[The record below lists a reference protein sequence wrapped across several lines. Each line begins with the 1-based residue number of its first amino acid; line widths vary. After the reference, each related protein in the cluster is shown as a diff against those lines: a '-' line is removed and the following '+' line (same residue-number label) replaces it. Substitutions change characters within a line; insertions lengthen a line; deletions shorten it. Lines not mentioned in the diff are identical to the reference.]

1 MLAQGH
7 LVADPFFVET
17 LDRIEDAA
25 DRFAR
30 AAGPPPPGW
39 QRAERGGWVNI
50 HRPEARLPRQGWK
63 IHASATAARAEH
75 VVDTVWDYC
84 TGRGICF
91 KFLRSATVLKQVN
104 SKQAPRS
111 AGGKLVTVYPAGEDE
126 LERTLTD
133 LSALLRG
140 VEGPYV
146 LSDLRWD
153 EGPLYVRYGGF
164 SLAYCFSPE
173 GEYVPAMEGPGGV
186 LVPDVR
192 GTAFRVPPWV
202 EAPAFLGARI
212 RAAAAGTP
220 GGFPYRVEKALHF
233 SNGGGVYRAV
243 ERDSGRRVVLREAR
257 PHAGLDDSGLDAV
270 ARLGREHAVLERL
283 AGLDCVPRVYARTRH
298 WEHHFLMEEFVEG
311 ETLQEAVGRRHPLFR
326 HGSGEEEVAA
336 YARWA
341 CDVLGRIEKAVAE
354 LHARGIVFGDLQP
367 GNVIVRPDGGVCL
380 VDFETAFETAFGTAG
395 EAACRTG
402 VEAACEPACAQ
413 EDAGPRPALGTPG
426 FTAAWARSGRAVD
439 TYALAALALAL
450 FCPLTPLLRFDRAK
464 YAQLAGWVEGRF
476 PVPAGFGD
484 RLRRELAP
492 PDSVRVAAT
501 PFADVAPDG
510 SPWPEERTADG
521 RAALDSLRE
530 GILLSATPEREDR
543 LFPGDVRQ
551 FDDQGASLAFGAA
564 GVLHALYVTGRADHP
579 AFGDHVDWLVRACE
593 RTRWPRPGLYD
604 GLAGV
609 AYVLDELG
617 RPGEAREVLARLD
630 GIGLQ
635 GCGAGLFGGLA
646 GIGLT
651 RLHFGD
657 ADGAARLAGRLA
669 RALAGREQVAGKP
682 DAVGLTHGWSGPALL
697 FTGLY
702 AKTGE
707 QAWLRHAETAL
718 ARDLGHCGAPR
729 EGQVH
734 VREGQRW
741 LSTLDRGSA
750 GIALALD
757 AYLQH
762 RPDDPHFALLRDRMR
777 DGLGTELLLSPGLLD
792 GQAGLLYGLAHLAG
806 PDSALVPH
814 LRSLGLHCV
823 RFRGRRAFALDG
835 LLRLSMD
842 LATGAAGV
850 LLAVHTALAGGPA
863 RMAHPPLPLLPAP
876 LLPPPL
882 LPPPL
887 LPPALSPSAPC
898 GRPPEPGR

>member
-30 AAGPPPPGW
+30 AAGPPPRGW

-75 VVDTVWDYC
+75 VIDTVWDYC

-91 KFLRSATVLKQVN
+91 KFLRSATVLKHVN
-104 SKQAPRS
+104 GKQAPRS
-111 AGGKLVTVYPAGEDE
+111 AGGKLVTVYPAGEEE

-153 EGPLYVRYGGF
+153 DGPLYVRYGGF

-173 GEYVPAMEGPGGV
+173 GEYVPAMEGPDGV

-192 GTAFRVPPWV
+192 GTSFRVPPWV

-212 RAAAAGTP
+212 RAAEAGTP

-243 ERDSGRRVVLREAR
+243 ERGSGRRVVLREAR
-257 PHAGLDDSGLDAV
+257 PHAGLDDSGADAV
-270 ARLGREHAVLERL
+270 ARLEREHAVLQRL

-298 WEHHFLMEEFVEG
+298 WEHHFLVEELVDG
-311 ETLQEAVGRRHPLFR
+311 ESLQEAVGRRHPLLR
-326 HGSGEEEVAA
+326 HGSGEEEVAS
-336 YARWA
+336 YTRWA

-367 GNVIVRPDGGVCL
+367 GNVIVRPDDSVCL
-380 VDFETAFETAFGTAG
+380 VDFETAFP
-395 EAACRTG
+395 RD
-402 VEAACEPACAQ
+402 
-413 EDAGPRPALGTPG
+413 DAGLRPVLGTPG
-426 FTAAWARSGRAVD
+426 FTAAWARTGPAVD
-439 TYALAALALAL
+439 AYALAALALAL

-464 YAQLAGWVEGRF
+464 YAQLAGWVEERF

-492 PDSVRVAAT
+492 PASVRVVDEPVAGD
-501 PFADVAPDG
+501 PFADAAPDD
-510 SPWPEERTADG
+510 SPWPEERAADG
-521 RAALDSLRE
+521 RAALDSLCE
-530 GILLSATPEREDR
+530 GILLSATPERTDR

-593 RTRWPRPGLYD
+593 HTRWPRPGLYD
-604 GLAGV
+604 GLAGI

-630 GIGLQ
+630 GIGLR

-697 FTGLY
+697 FSGLY

-707 QAWLRHAETAL
+707 QEWLRHAETAL
-718 ARDLGHCGAPR
+718 ARDLGHCGVPH
-729 EGQVH
+729 EGRVR

-741 LSTLDRGSA
+741 LPTLDRGSA

-823 RFRGRRAFALDG
+823 RFQGRRAFAPAG

-876 LLPPPL
+876 SPP
-882 LPPPL
+882 
-887 LPPALSPSAPC
+887 APC
-898 GRPPEPGR
+898 GRRPGAGP

>member
-17 LDRIEDAA
+17 LDRVEDAA
-25 DRFAR
+25 DRYAR

-50 HRPEARLPRQGWK
+50 HRPQARLPRQGWK
-63 IHASATAARAEH
+63 IHASATADRAEH
-75 VVDTVWDYC
+75 VIDTVWDYC

-91 KFLRSATVLKQVN
+91 KFLRSATVHKQVN

-111 AGGKLVTVYPAGEDE
+111 AGGKLVTVYPAGEAE

-133 LSALLRG
+133 LAALLRG
-140 VEGPYV
+140 VDGPYV

-164 SLAYCFSPE
+164 SLAYCYSPE

-192 GTAFRVPPWV
+192 GTSFRVPPWV
-202 EAPAFLGARI
+202 EVPAFLGARI
-212 RAAAAGTP
+212 RAARAGTP

-243 ERDSGRRVVLREAR
+243 ETGSGRRVVLREAR

-270 ARLGREHAVLERL
+270 ARLEHEHAVLQRL
-283 AGLDCVPRVYARTRH
+283 TDLDCVPRVYARTRH
-298 WEHHFLMEEFVEG
+298 WEHHFLVEELVEG

-326 HGSGEEEVAA
+326 HGFGEEEVAA
-336 YARWA
+336 YTRWA
-341 CDVLGRIEKAVAE
+341 CEVLARIEKAVAE
-354 LHARGIVFGDLQP
+354 VHARGIVFGDLQP
-367 GNVIVRPDGGVCL
+367 GNVIVRPDDSVCL
-380 VDFETAFETAFGTAG
+380 VDFETAFERGDAAF
-395 EAACRTG
+395 
-402 VEAACEPACAQ
+402 
-413 EDAGPRPALGTPG
+413 RPALGTPG
-426 FTAAWARSGRAVD
+426 FTAAWARSGPAVD
-439 TYALAALALAL
+439 AYALAALSLAL
-450 FCPLTPLLRFDRAK
+450 FCPLTPLLRFDREK
-464 YAQLAGWVEGRF
+464 YAQLTGWVERRF
-476 PVPAGFGD
+476 PVPPGFGE
-484 RLRRELAP
+484 RLRSELAP
-492 PDSVRVAAT
+492 P
-501 PFADVAPDG
+501 APAPACHPCDD
-510 SPWPEERTADG
+510 SPWPQEPAADG
-521 RAALDSLRE
+521 RAALDSLRD

-551 FDDQGASLAFGAA
+551 FDAQGASLAFGAA
-564 GVLHALYVTGRADHP
+564 GVLHALYVTGRAGHP

-593 RTRWPRPGLYD
+593 RTRRPRPGLYD
-604 GLAGV
+604 GLAGI

-617 RPGEAREVLARLD
+617 RRDAAREALARLD
-630 GIGLQ
+630 GIDLQ
-635 GCGAGLFGGLA
+635 GCGAGLFGGIA

-651 RLHFGD
+651 RLHFGGTD
-657 ADGAARLAGRLA
+657 AAARLGERLA
-669 RALAGREQVAGKP
+669 SALAGREPIAGKP
-682 DAVGLTHGWSGPALL
+682 GAVGLTHGWSGPALL

-702 AKTGE
+702 GATGE
-707 QAWLRHAETAL
+707 QEWLRHAETAL
-718 ARDLGHCGAPR
+718 ARDIGHCGAPR
-729 EGQVH
+729 EGGVH

-741 LSTLDRGSA
+741 LPALDRGSA

-762 RPDDPHFALLRDRMR
+762 CPDDPHFALLRDRMR

-792 GQAGLLYGLAHLAG
+792 GHAGLLYCLAHLAG

-823 RFRGRRAFALDG
+823 RFRGRRAFAMDG

-863 RMAHPPLPLLPAP
+863 RMAHPPLPLLP
-876 LLPPPL
+876 PPS
-882 LPPPL
+882 
-887 LPPALSPSAPC
+887 PPAAPY
-898 GRPPEPGR
+898 GRPAGPVT